1 MCKSIFSAF
10 VLLSLCCLA
19 SNVFAAPTQ
28 KQITELNHGWQFR
41 LAPDS
46 SLNHVAGVTPDVD
59 PATLQRVSAWTA
71 AEVPGCI
78 QTDLLQNK
86 IIPEPFYRD
95 NEKSLQ
101 WIGEEDWQYQTSF
114 DVAAATLARK
124 HIELVFQGLDTYAT
138 VYLNGQG
145 VLRAE
150 NMFRIWRI
158 DAKPYLKPG
167 ANTLLVVFRSPIN
180 EVLKQIVTLPYR
192 LPSISTH
199 DADVEKGIGTD
210 PYTRKAPYQYGWDW
224 GPRFVTMGIWKPVTL
239 ESWDDAVIRDF
250 HIAQSEVTADLA
262 NLSANLEIEST
273 ADVAAKIAIGYSRPD
288 SKLAKKIERNLTLHP
303 GINRIS
309 VPIEIEKPA
318 RWYPAGYGPQA
329 LYDFSTTLE
338 VGKTTADQAK
348 IRTGLRSLE
357 LRRDPD
363 HWGRSMEFV
372 LNGIPIFGRGADVI
386 PFDSFPS
393 RVTAA
398 RYRQILQSARDAN
411 MNMIREWGGGIYE
424 NDEFYDICDE
434 LGLIVW
440 QDFMFGGD
448 MYPGDA
454 EFLDNVR
461 QEAIDQVR
469 RLRNHPSIVVW
480 CGNNEVETGWMH
492 WGDRQQFKQAI
503 GEKAAAKVW
512 QDYMV
517 LFDRVL
523 PDVVVE
529 YGQPVPYW
537 PSSPSANFED
547 DPDTQR
553 IGDMHYWQV
562 WHALAPIE
570 EYKNQLPRFM
580 TEYGFQSFP
589 EMATIKSFSIPAD
602 WDISSAVMLSHQK
615 NKGGNGRIYDY
626 LLRYFGQPKDF
637 ESFLYASQV
646 MQAEAIKMGAEHLRR
661 SRPRTMG
668 SLYWQLNDCWPVASW
683 ASIDYYGRWKA
694 LQYYARRFYNDLLV
708 SPNEE
713 NSALQI
719 YVVSDRQQAQPAQLR
734 ARLMDLTGKVLE
746 EKSEEIQV
754 KPLASDVYL
763 SLPVTQLLAQRQRN
777 QVFIDAELLVNGTP
791 VSRNLYFF
799 DHMKNVRLPQPEIK
813 ANIESAGSGYRVG
826 LQSAQIARDVYLS
839 FGDLD
844 ATFSENYIDLLP
856 GELVQIEIKSKA
868 SLDQLRQAMKVV
880 SLYDAFLPPL
890 ELKQA
895 ATP

>member
-1 MCKSIFSAF
+1 MHKPTPRWA
-10 VLLSLCCLA
+10 VLILA
-19 SNVFAAPTQ
+19 CTVLPNVFAVTQ
-28 KQITELNHGWQFR
+28 KQVTELNRGWQFR
-41 LAPDS
+41 LARDS
-46 SLNHVAGVTPDVD
+46 SLNHVPGVTPEVD
-59 PATLQRVSAWTA
+59 PAILQRVSNWIP
-71 AEVPGCI
+71 AEVPGCV

-95 NEKSLQ
+95 NEKNLQ
-101 WIGEEDWQYQTSF
+101 WIGQEDWEYQTSF
-114 DVAAATLARK
+114 DVSSSTLARK

-138 VYLNGQG
+138 VFLNGQG
-145 VLRAE
+145 ILRAD
-150 NMFRIWRI
+150 NMFRIWRV
-158 DAKPYLKPG
+158 DAKPYLKQG
-167 ANTLLVVFRSPIN
+167 SNTLQIVFRSPIN
-180 EVLKQIVTLPYR
+180 EVLKQIQSLPYQ
-192 LPSISTH
+192 LPSISVH

-224 GPRFVTMGIWKPVTL
+224 GPRFVTMGIWKTLTL
-239 ESWDDAVIRDF
+239 ESWDEAVIRDL
-250 HIAQSEVTADLA
+250 HIAQNEVTADVA
-262 NLSANLEIEST
+262 NISANLEVESN
-273 ADVAAKIAIGYSRPD
+273 ANSAAKITVSYIGPETKSSR
-288 SKLAKKIERNLTLHP
+288 KIERSVTLHP
-303 GINRIS
+303 GLNR
-309 VPIEIEKPA
+309 VNLPLEIEKPA
-318 RWYPAGYGPQA
+318 RWFPAGYGSQS
-329 LYDFSTTLE
+329 LYDFSATLDI
-338 VGKTTADQAK
+338 GHSTIDQAK
-348 IRTGLRSLE
+348 VRTGLRSLE
-357 LRRDPD
+357 LRREPD

-372 LNGIPIFGRGADVI
+372 VNGIPIFGKGADVI

-393 RVTAA
+393 RVTAE
-398 RYRQILQSARDAN
+398 RYRQILQSAHDAN

-424 NDEFYDICDE
+424 NDDFYNICDE
-434 LGLIVW
+434 LGLIIW
-440 QDFMFGGD
+440 QDFIFGGD
-448 MYPGDA
+448 MYPGDT

-461 QEAIDQVR
+461 QEAVDQVK
-469 RLRNHPSIVVW
+469 RLRNHPSIVIW

-517 LFDRVL
+517 LFARVL

-626 LLRYFGQPKDF
+626 LLRYYGQPKDF

-646 MQAEAIKMGAEHLRR
+646 MQAEAIKVGAEHLRR
-661 SRPRTMG
+661 NRPRTMG

-683 ASIDYYGRWKA
+683 ASIDYSGRWKA

-719 YVVSDRQQAQPAQLR
+719 YVVSDKQQTQPAQLR
-734 ARLMDLTGKVLE
+734 VRLMDLAGKMLE
-746 EKSEEIQV
+746 EKSQDIQV

-763 SLPVTQLLAQRQRN
+763 SLPVTQLLAQRRRN
-777 QVFIDAELLVNGTP
+777 QVFIDTQLVVSGAV

-813 ANIESAGSGYRVG
+813 ADIASTAGGYRVT
-826 LQSAQIARDVYLS
+826 LQSAQIARDVYLA
-839 FGDLD
+839 FGDQD
-844 ATFSENYIDLLP
+844 ATFSDNYIDLLP
-856 GELVQIEIKSKA
+856 GESVQIDIKSKA
-868 SLDQLRQAMKVV
+868 SLEQLRQAMKVV
-880 SLYDAFLPPL
+880 SLYDAFLPEL
-890 ELKQA
+890 ETKL
-895 ATP
+895 ATTP

>member
-1 MCKSIFSAF
+1 MTKTILCALVALTSMLPNAFSAN
-10 VLLSLCCLA
+10 A
-19 SNVFAAPTQ
+19 Q
-28 KQITELNHGWQFR
+28 KQVIELNRGWQFR
-41 LAPDS
+41 LASDS
-46 SLNHVAGVTPDVD
+46 SLNHVPGVNPEVD
-59 PATLQRVSAWTA
+59 QATLQRVSEWTP
-71 AEVPGCI
+71 AEVPGCV
-78 QTDLLQNK
+78 QTDLLRNK

-95 NEKSLQ
+95 NEKTLQ
-101 WIGEEDWQYQTSF
+101 WIGLEDWQYQTSLE
-114 DVAAATLARK
+114 VPASMLVHK

-145 VLRAE
+145 ILRTE

-158 DAKPYLKPG
+158 DAKPYLKQG
-167 ANTLLVVFRSPIN
+167 NNTLQVVFRSPIN
-180 EVLKQIVTLPYR
+180 EVLKQIQKLPYQ
-192 LPSISTH
+192 LPSISSH

-224 GPRFVTMGIWKPVTL
+224 GPRFVTMGVWKPVTL

-250 HIAQSEVTADLA
+250 HVAQNEVTAEVA
-262 NLSANLEIEST
+262 NLNANIEIEADEDNST
-273 ADVAAKIAIGYSRPD
+273 KVTVSYNGPD
-288 SKLAKKIERNLTLHP
+288 SKGSRKIERNVTLHA
-303 GINRIS
+303 GLNRVT
-309 VPIEIEKPA
+309 VPIEIEKPQ
-318 RWYPAGYGPQA
+318 RWFPAGYGPQA
-329 LYDFSTTLE
+329 LYEFSATLE
-338 VGKTTADQAK
+338 VKRGSVDHAK
-348 IRTGLRSLE
+348 VRTGLRSLE
-357 LRRDPD
+357 LRREPD

-372 LNGIPIFGRGADVI
+372 VNGIPIFGKGADVI
-386 PFDSFPS
+386 PFDSFPT

-398 RYRQILQSARDAN
+398 TYRQILQSARDAN
-411 MNMIREWGGGIYE
+411 MNMVREWGGGIYE
-424 NDEFYDICDE
+424 SDDFYNICDE
-434 LGLIVW
+434 LGLIIW

-454 EFLDNVR
+454 EFLQNVR
-461 QEAIDQVR
+461 QEAIDQVK

-492 WGDRQQFKQAI
+492 WGDRQQFK
-503 GEKAAAKVW
+503 AAVGQKTAEKVW

-517 LFDRVL
+517 LFNRVL
-523 PDVVVE
+523 PDVVVQN
-529 YGQPVPYW
+529 GQPVPYW

-570 EYKNQLPRFM
+570 DYKLQLPRFM

-589 EMATIKSFSIPAD
+589 EMSTIKTFSIPSD

-719 YVVSDRQQAQPAQLR
+719 YVVSDRQQVQPAQLR
-734 ARLMDLTGKVLE
+734 VRLLDLTGKVLE
-746 EKSEEIQV
+746 EKSLDVQV
-754 KPLASDVYL
+754 KPLASDVYM
-763 SLPVTQLLAQRQRN
+763 SLPTTQILAQRSRE
-777 QVFIDAELLVNGTP
+777 QVFIDAELLAAGKV

-799 DHMKNVRLPQPEIK
+799 SRMKDVALPRPEIK
-813 ANIESAGSGYRVG
+813 ADIESSGTGYKVT
-826 LQSAQIARDVYLS
+826 LQSSQLARDVYLS

-844 ATFSENYIDLLP
+844 AKFSDNYLDMLP
-856 GELVQIEIKSKA
+856 GESVQIEVTSKA
-868 SLDQLRQAMKVV
+868 SLAELKQAMKVA

-890 ELKQA
+890 RASPNQA
-895 ATP
+895 P